1 MTGLIAEEGIKITTL
16 AHGSS
21 IETISPKGGNL
32 EGVYTVSFVPR
43 LVLTT
48 YEMVGVVTTSTRL
61 NSRFKRS
68 MTISRWRRPR
78 NPQRKPRPSTPEDS
92 SSNESEESESR
103 SRSSDWRKR
112 GRSSWLWG

>member
-21 IETISPKGGNL
+21 TAVISPKGGNL
-32 EGVYTVSFVPR
+32 EGVYTVSREAR
-43 LVLTT
+43 LVVTM

-68 MTISRWRRPR
+68 ITISRCSRPKK
-78 NPQRKPRPSTPEDS
+78 PQRKPRPSTPEDS

-103 SRSSDWRKR
+103 KRSSDWRKR
-112 GRSSWLWG
+112 GRSSWLSG